1 MSKLIKIIGYLVGAI
16 VALAVIA
23 IVAVTLFV
31 DANEYRD
38 EISQMVKKETGREL
52 QIKGNLNYSLFPWIG
67 LSIGE
72 TTLGNAA
79 GFGDQPFAHFS
90 QIDLKVKLLPLL
102 SRKIEMDTV
111 SVDGMQLNLMRNSK
125 GQTNWDDL
133 VKPAKEKQK
142 EEHKTEHEG
151 MGLAGLAV
159 SGIKISNARLSWD
172 DKQQNQKYVVDKI
185 HLNTDTI
192 SSDKPMHLDM
202 GFELVDQKSNKTW
215 PFSLSTIVTLDL
227 GKQLAKLDKL
237 KLQLA
242 DLKLQGAVQATGI
255 QSAPKIQGNLAS
267 NEFVPRDLMASLGIA
282 VPETTD
288 KSVLG
293 KAKLDMGFTANPQSA
308 NLEKLTVLLDD
319 SRIDGQL
326 AVTNFAKPAIR
337 FQLKL
342 DDIDVDRYL
351 PPPSGESKPQATPGA
366 ATAGIPSDLIRGL
379 NLKGDVSIGKLKAA
393 NLKSEQ
399 IKISV
404 NAQNGLLRVYP
415 AQAKLYG
422 GSYNGDVSINA
433 RGSQPVLSMDEK
445 LEGIQAEP
453 LFKDAAN
460 LDWIKGQATMS
471 AKLSG
476 TGEQPEQIKKTLNGN
491 AGFAFTDGAIKGM
504 NILYEIRKAYAQFKG
519 QKIPDQEIKETS
531 FTELKGTAVVT
542 NGVINNQ
549 DLVMQSPLLR
559 VTGAGTVDLGKEE
572 LDYAVQAVIV
582 ATLEGQGGEA
592 LEKLKGITIPV
603 RIQGT
608 FAEPKFNVD
617 LGKVLTEGA
626 KKKLEEKA
634 KKKLEEKV
642 DDKLKDK
649 LKNIFNR

>member
-1 MSKLIKIIGYLVGAI
+1 MSKLIKIIGYLVGGV
-16 VALAVIA
+16 VALLVIA
-23 IVAVTLFV
+23 IVAITLFV

-38 EISQMVKKETGREL
+38 QISQVVKKETGREL
-52 QIKGNLNYSLFPWIG
+52 QIKGNLKYSLFPWVG

-79 GFGDQPFAHFS
+79 GFGDTPFAHFS
-90 QIDLKVKLLPLL
+90 QIDVKVKLLPLL
-102 SRKIEMDTV
+102 SKKIEMDTV

-125 GQTNWDDL
+125 GQSNWDDL
-133 VKPAKEKQK
+133 SKASAGKKET
-142 EEHKTEHEG
+142 ERKTGHEATE
-151 MGLAGLAV
+151 LAGIAV
-159 SGIKISNARLSWD
+159 NGIDIKNARLSWD
-172 DKQQNQKYVVDKI
+172 DRQQNQKYVVDKI
-185 HLNTDTI
+185 RLHTDAI
-192 SSDKPMHLDM
+192 SADKPMNLDA
-202 GFELVDQKSNKTW
+202 GFELQDQKTGKNW
-215 PFSLSTIVTLDL
+215 PFAMSSIVSLDM

-242 DLKLQGAVQATGI
+242 DLKLEGTVQATGI
-255 QSAPKIQGNLAS
+255 QSSPNVQGSLAS
-267 NEFVPRDLMASLGIA
+267 NEFVPRDLMKSLGLAIPDMA
-282 VPETTD
+282 D

-293 KAKLDMGFTANPQSA
+293 KARLDMSFKANPQSA
-308 NLEKLTVLLDD
+308 NLDKLMVLLDD

-326 AVTNFAKPAIR
+326 SVTNFTKPAVR

-342 DDIDVDRYL
+342 DEIDVDRYL
-351 PPPSGESKPQATPGA
+351 PPPTEKTA
-366 ATAGIPSDLIRGL
+366 ATQSTAAAGIPSDVIRGL
-379 NLKGDVSIGKLKAA
+379 NVKGDISIGKLKAA

-415 AQAKLYG
+415 SQAKLYG
-422 GSYNGDVSINA
+422 GSYNGDVSVDA

-453 LFKDAAN
+453 LFKDAAD

-471 AKLSG
+471 ARLSG
-476 TGEQPEQIKKTLNGN
+476 TGQQPDQIKKTLNGN
-491 AGFAFTDGAIKGM
+491 AGFAFKDGAIKGM
-504 NILYEIRKAYAQFKG
+504 NIIYEIRKAYAQFKG
-519 QKIPDQEIKETS
+519 QKIPAEEIRETT

-559 VTGAGTVDLGKEE
+559 VTGAGTVDLAKEE
-572 LDYAVQAVIV
+572 LDYSVQAVVV

-592 LEKLKGITIPV
+592 LEKLKGINIPV

-608 FAEPKFNVD
+608 FAQPKFKID
-617 LGKVLTEGA
+617 MEKILTEGA
-626 KKKLEEKA
+626 KKELKEKA
-634 KKKLEEKV
+634 TKKLEEKV